1 MWREGEGRGLY
12 RQGRQLHTLAIG
24 FDFSFIL
31 FIGGRGGVKG
41 QQLLR
46 FNGNTRFRE
55 HEEP

>member
-12 RQGRQLHTLAIG
+12 RQQLHTLAIG

-41 QQLLR
+41 QQIIGYTALQWKYAI
-46 FNGNTRFRE
+46 
-55 HEEP
+55 